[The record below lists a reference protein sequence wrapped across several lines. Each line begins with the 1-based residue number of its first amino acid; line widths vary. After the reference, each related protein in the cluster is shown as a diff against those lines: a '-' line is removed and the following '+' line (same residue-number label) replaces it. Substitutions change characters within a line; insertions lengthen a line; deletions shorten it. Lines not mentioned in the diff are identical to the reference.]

1 MEIDLFFAKFE
12 IPRDKEI
19 SQQEMRQ
26 KLLTNFNMTP
36 EQGNK
41 LFLKLE
47 EFFQVHKIYYSAPV

>member
-36 EQGNK
+36 EPGK
-41 LFLKLE
+41 LFLKLKE
-47 EFFQVHKIYYSAPV
+47 IFQIHKVS

>member
-36 EQGNK
+36 EPGK
-41 LFLKLE
+41 LFLKLK
-47 EFFQVHKIYYSAPV
+47 EFFSNS